1 MRKILFV
8 AAVFALG
15 LAVKMSAQ
23 QRDFSQVEI
32 KVEKVAGN
40 VYMLTGSGGN
50 IGVSVGEDGMLIVDD
65 QFAPLA
71 PRIQAALKGISD
83 KPPRWVLN
91 THWHFDHVGGNQPF
105 AQSGAQIIAHDNVR
119 KRMAEGGELKAV
131 NMKFDPAP
139 RDALP
144 IVTFDSSLTV
154 HINGEDIRALHYAQ
168 GHTDGDSIIF
178 FPRSNV
184 VHMGDDFVTYGL
196 PLVDVGSGG
205 SLRGMIKNVDEA
217 MAAVPDDVKVIPG
230 HGPLSTKADVKKF
243 NDMLKDCVALVDAAI
258 KKGKSL
264 DQMKQENVLAKYD
277 ALGKG
282 FVKTNDFIDLI
293 YNELKGSPAR
303 TKQASTR
310 HH

>member
-32 KVEKVAGN
+32 KVEKIAGN

-83 KPPRWVLN
+83 KQPRWVLN

-105 AQSGAQIIAHDNVR
+105 AQSGAEIIAHDNVR

-139 RDALP
+139 GTPCR
-144 IVTFDSSLTV
+144 SSPST
-154 HINGEDIRALHYAQ
+154 A
-168 GHTDGDSIIF
+168 
-178 FPRSNV
+178 RSPC
-184 VHMGDDFVTYGL
+184 T
-196 PLVDVGSGG
+196 
-205 SLRGMIKNVDEA
+205 
-217 MAAVPDDVKVIPG
+217 
-230 HGPLSTKADVKKF
+230 ST
-243 NDMLKDCVALVDAAI
+243 
-258 KKGKSL
+258 
-264 DQMKQENVLAKYD
+264 
-277 ALGKG
+277 
-282 FVKTNDFIDLI
+282 
-293 YNELKGSPAR
+293 AR
-303 TKQASTR
+303 TSARSTTRRATPTGTASSSFPGPTSFTWATTS
-310 HH
+310 